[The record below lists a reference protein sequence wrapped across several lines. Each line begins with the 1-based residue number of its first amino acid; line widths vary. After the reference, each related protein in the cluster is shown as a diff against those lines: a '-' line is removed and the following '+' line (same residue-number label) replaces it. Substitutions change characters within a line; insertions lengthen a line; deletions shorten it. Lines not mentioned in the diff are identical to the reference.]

1 MVDFQKLQNKK
12 DEDVISCVLKSPDC
26 YSIII
31 SRYER
36 KLKNY
41 ILRISNISPDEAD
54 DILQDIFIVVYQNLN
69 SFNQE
74 LSFSSWIY
82 RIAHNNVINHWK
94 KNKKNQTLSIE
105 QNKFFIETIFNENS
119 VKIEIENNLIQEEI
133 QMAFNALDE
142 KYKEVLILKFWEG
155 KDYKEISDILQK
167 PMGSIATLINRG
179 KKNFIKKYNEIR
191 T

>member
-74 LSFSSWIY
+74 LSFSS
-82 RIAHNNVINHWK
+82 
-94 KNKKNQTLSIE
+94 
-105 QNKFFIETIFNENS
+105 
-119 VKIEIENNLIQEEI
+119 
-133 QMAFNALDE
+133 
-142 KYKEVLILKFWEG
+142 
-155 KDYKEISDILQK
+155 
-167 PMGSIATLINRG
+167 
-179 KKNFIKKYNEIR
+179 
-191 T
+191 